1 MADIVSADVRS
12 RMMSGIRGKNTRP
25 ELALRHALH
34 SLGFRYRI
42 NDRLLPGKPDI
53 VLPRWRAAVFVHG
66 CFWHGHDCGL
76 YKVPATN
83 PEFWLRK
90 VEDNQGRDA
99 RAQTRLREMGWRV
112 ATVWECAMRGK
123 EKRAPAKVAAV
134 VSDWLRSERDTLEI
148 RG

>member
-1 MADIVSADVRS
+1 MADVVSADVRS
-12 RMMSGIRGKNTRP
+12 RMMSGIRGKNTKP

-34 SLGFRYRI
+34 AVGFRYRI
-42 NDRLLPGKPDI
+42 NDRHLPGKPDI
-53 VLPRWRAAVFVHG
+53 VLRKWHAAVFVHG

-76 YKVPATN
+76 YKVPGTN

-90 VEDNQGRDA
+90 VETNQARDA
-99 RAQTRLREMGWRV
+99 RAQTLLSEQGWRV

-123 EKRAPAKVAAV
+123 GKRSPAQVAAV
-134 VSDWLRSERDTLEI
+134 VADWLRSERDTLEI